1 MDSIRTLR
9 EKAKAE
15 TCLIQAYI
23 GFGEFL
29 KAKAANEKRRSTDIK
44 ERKVGMQSA
53 RIEEGLCNYG
63 PAIALIEKCEP

>member
-9 EKAKAE
+9 EKAKAK

-29 KAKAANEKRRSTDIK
+29 KAKAANEKRLSIDWQA
-44 ERKVGMQSA
+44 VMQSGE
-53 RIEEGLCNYG
+53 IEEGLCN
-63 PAIALIEKCEP
+63 